1 MHLIDTNIAIYLRD
15 GHDGIAARLMTLSQ
29 RPALSLMTWIEMEGG
44 VHAHPRFAAYRRAAL
59 DALVSAI
66 DILPLD
72 PPVVVAYGSIIAA
85 RGFSRPRILD
95 RLIAATAIVHGLTL
109 VTING
114 DDFRDI
120 PGLSLDIWPAPA
132 Q

>member
-1 MHLIDTNIAIYLRD
+1 MHTTP
-15 GHDGIAARLMTLSQ
+15 TLLASRQ
-29 RPALSLMTWIEMEGG
+29 RRW
-44 VHAHPRFAAYRRAAL
+44 
-59 DALVSAI
+59 DKLVSS
-66 DILPLD
+66 LQVLD
-72 PPVVVAYGSIIAA
+72 VDGRAVDVYARIVATC
-85 RGFSRPRILD
+85 GFSRPRTID

-120 PGLSLDIWPAPA
+120 AGLSLEVWPAPA

>member
-15 GHDGIAARLMTLSQ
+15 GHGEMTTRLIALSQ
-29 RPALSLMTWIEMEGG
+29 RPAISLMTWVEMEGG
-44 VHAHPRFAAYRRAAL
+44 VHTHPRFAAYRRAAT
-59 DALVSAI
+59 DALVAAV

-72 PPVVVAYGSIIAA
+72 PPVVAAYTNIVGAC
-85 RGFSRPRILD
+85 GFSRPRILD
-95 RLIAATAIVHGLTL
+95 RLIAATAIIHSLTL

-114 DDFRDI
+114 DDFRNI